1 MINKLQYWI
10 ELNPV
15 KLFYKIWYS
24 IVVAL
29 EHYTHVTAVVG
40 ATVVVFVT
48 AVYLLYLLVLYNN
61 SFQYDCCCV

>member
-15 KLFYKIWYS
+15 KLFYKILYS

-29 EHYTHVTAVVG
+29 EHYTHVIA
-40 ATVVVFVT
+40 VVVFVT
-48 AVYLLYLLVLYNN
+48 AVDNN
-61 SFQYDCCCV
+61 IY